1 MVRKRSGVRVPQ
13 RAWEEV
19 RAAAR
24 DLRGVQS
31 FQGQMKRLIASGVAA
46 AALAA
51 AAPAAADSPWSAP
64 VDVGPPADY
73 VYAPSLQ
80 FTAAGVGVA
89 LWLVRAQPAGAGG
102 LPGAINVKAGADND
116 GISSRLAILGTAGGP
131 ELIVRANDTVAA
143 GAGEDG
149 SGRGVVHR
157 TLVRGSNPNG
167 YRKVRL
173 GWSAVGR
180 DGSIGALHPLAS
192 ATVVTPPSLAVDARG
207 DALAAWVEYQEPRR
221 RQDLY
226 GTNVVVAAWRPAGKT
241 FSRRVVLR
249 RTQYLDF
256 EHGGTVHVAM

>member
-1 MVRKRSGVRVPQ
+1 
-13 RAWEEV
+13 
-19 RAAAR
+19 
-24 DLRGVQS
+24 
-31 FQGQMKRLIASGVAA
+31 MKRLIASGVTA

-80 FTAAGVGVA
+80 FTAAG
-89 LWLVRAQPAGAGG
+89 AGG

-131 ELIVRANDTVAA
+131 ARIVRTNDTIAA
-143 GAGEDG
+143 GPGEDG
-149 SGRGVVHR
+149 SGRGVVLR

-180 DGSIGALHPLAS
+180 
-192 ATVVTPPSLAVDARG
+192 
-207 DALAAWVEYQEPRR
+207 
-221 RQDLY
+221 
-226 GTNVVVAAWRPAGKT
+226 
-241 FSRRVVLR
+241 
-249 RTQYLDF
+249 
-256 EHGGTVHVAM
+256 